1 MADGWSREEVEA
13 TVADYFAM
21 LQSELRGEA
30 YSKTAHRRQ
39 LSRMLANRSD
49 PAIERK
55 HMNISAVLRDL
66 DHPWID
72 GYKPYS
78 NYQRLLAEVVQARL
92 QDDVAVLG
100 LVRQQVEAPA
110 SVPAVTD
117 QRSPWEDPPPGEGK
131 TSGVAEHTP
140 SSYDAVPRIGV
151 DYLAM
156 EARNRSLGQAGEEF
170 VLRVEAERLHSMG
183 HRRLADRV
191 EHVARSKGDGL
202 GYDILSFEPN
212 GRERLIEVKT
222 TSFGKRTPFY
232 VSRAELGC
240 SAARSED
247 YHLYRVFQFRRE
259 PRLFSLAGRLDAT
272 FRLDAHQY
280 IARTLW

>member
-30 YSKTAHRRQ
+30 YSKTAHRRR
-39 LSRMLANRSD
+39 LGKLLANRSD
-49 PAIERK
+49 PAIELK

-92 QDDVAVLG
+92 QDDAAVVE
-100 LVRQQVEAPA
+100 LVRAQVEAPA
-110 SVPAVTD
+110 VAPAMVG
-117 QRSPWEDPPPGEGK
+117 QASPWEDPPSREGK
-131 TSGVAEHTP
+131 ASGVSEDVPP
-140 SSYDAVPRIGV
+140 SYNAMPRTGV

-156 EARNRSLGQAGEEF
+156 EARNRSLGLAGEEF

-191 EHVARSKGDGL
+191 EHVSRSQGDGL
-202 GYDILSFEPN
+202 GYDILSFEPS

-247 YHLYRVFQFRRE
+247 YHLYRVFQFRRQ
-259 PRLFSLAGRLDAT
+259 PKVFSLTGRLDMA
-272 FRLDAHQY
+272 FRLDIHEYVAR
-280 IARTLW
+280 IA

>member
-1 MADGWSREEVEA
+1 MADSWSRDEVEA

-21 LQSELRGEA
+21 LQSELRGEVYKKA
-30 YSKTAHRRQ
+30 AHRRQ
-39 LSRMLANRSD
+39 LSRLLDNRSD
-49 PAIERK
+49 SAIELK

-78 NYQRLLAEVVQARL
+78 NYQRLLAEAVQAQL
-92 QDDVAVLG
+92 QDDVAVLE
-100 LVRQQVEAPA
+100 LVQAQVEAPA
-110 SVPAVTD
+110 VAPAMTD
-117 QRSPWEDPPPGEGK
+117 QESPWEDPPACEGK
-131 TSGVAEHTP
+131 TSGVAEDVPTL
-140 SSYDAVPRIGV
+140 YNAVPRIGV

-156 EARNRSLGQAGEEF
+156 EARNRSLGLAGEEF

-183 HRRLADRV
+183 HQRLADRV
-191 EHVARSKGDGL
+191 EHVSRSRGDGF
-202 GYDILSFEPN
+202 GYDILSFEPS

-240 SAARSED
+240 SVARSED
-247 YHLYRVFQFRRE
+247 YHLYRVFQFRRQ
-259 PRLFSLAGRLDAT
+259 PKVFSLSGRLDTA
-272 FRLDAHQY
+272 FRLDAHEY
-280 IARTLW
+280 VARIA